1 MNKYQQATTFYNH
14 YVRLSDSKKEEFSRL
29 CNKIL
34 SYNYIC
40 ASRPQDQDD
49 YYKIVSELDL
59 YVQYFALMDYV
70 VEHHQVDKVIN
81 LYNLQN
87 YNRYTLKKNE
97 SIVLLLLRRFY
108 YQKMQEVSLIDQITM
123 TMEELHDAM
132 LVTGLFEKRI
142 NKGEMRDILRI
153 LRRYH
158 IIDTT
163 GQSDDD
169 QSIIIIYPTIL
180 YVLPV
185 QQIEDIDHRLA
196 EYSRQGGDKSE
207 EAREDEDY

>member
-1 MNKYQQATTFYNH
+1 
-14 YVRLSDSKKEEFSRL
+14 
-29 CNKIL
+29 
-34 SYNYIC
+34 
-40 ASRPQDQDD
+40 
-49 YYKIVSELDL
+49 
-59 YVQYFALMDYV
+59 
-70 VEHHQVDKVIN
+70 
-81 LYNLQN
+81 
-87 YNRYTLKKNE
+87 
-97 SIVLLLLRRFY
+97 
-108 YQKMQEVSLIDQITM
+108 MQEVSLIDQITM

-132 LVTGLFEKRI
+132 LATGLFEKRI